1 VRQVRGASLAEAAGS
16 ARSAK
21 ERDPGGNGSRWGRAH
36 SSCHDRGV
44 HTAPRDLTVDQL
56 ADPGEAAEILW
67 LDGAEVRPA
76 DRREPHRHDYHELI
90 WIRSGSGRHLLD
102 GEPLPIEEETVT
114 VIGRGQVH
122 VFDEGEDLHGAVLR
136 LRDELLPGEA
146 GRLPAAWL
154 LSGQCGRVVPVPG
167 DRADQ
172 LEALL
177 RALDDELKRP
187 AGPES
192 SQLRGH
198 LISVVLLWLE
208 RWYDVS
214 RDGHPDPDESQ
225 LELLRRFIRVLERD
239 YSDHHDAAHYAEELR
254 VPPAA
259 LSRALSQVTGRG
271 TKELVLDRVMSEAA
285 RLLRFT
291 DQNVQ
296 QVAQRVGY
304 DDPLYFSRAFKR
316 HFGGSPMAYR
326 AQSRGGSP
334 S

>member
-1 VRQVRGASLAEAAGS
+1 M
-16 ARSAK
+16 
-21 ERDPGGNGSRWGRAH
+21 
-36 SSCHDRGV
+36 DR
-44 HTAPRDLTVDQL
+44 L
-56 ADPGEAAEILW
+56 ADPGEPAQVVWVEGM
-67 LDGAEVRPA
+67 DVPPA

-90 WIRSGSGRHLLD
+90 WIRSGSGRHLID
-102 GEPLPIEEETVT
+102 GAPLPVEEDTVT
-114 VIGRGQVH
+114 IIGRGQVH
-122 VFDEGEDLHGAVLR
+122 VFEEGEDLHGAVLR
-136 LRDELLPGEA
+136 LRDELLPGDSK
-146 GRLPAAWL
+146 RLPAAWL
-154 LSGQCGRVVPVPG
+154 LSGRCGRSVPVPS

-187 AGPES
+187 TGPGS

-208 RWYDVS
+208 RWYDAS
-214 RDGHPDPDESQ
+214 RDEHPDADEAQ
-225 LELLRRFIRVLERD
+225 VQLLRRFVRVLERD
-239 YSDHHDAAHYAEELR
+239 YADHHDAGHYADELR
-254 VPPAA
+254 VPPAT
-259 LSRALSQVTGRG
+259 LSRALSQVTGHG

-316 HFGGSPMAYR
+316 HFGDSPMAYR
-326 AQSRGGSP
+326 AHSRGKSQ

>member
-1 VRQVRGASLAEAAGS
+1 M
-16 ARSAK
+16 
-21 ERDPGGNGSRWGRAH
+21 
-36 SSCHDRGV
+36 
-44 HTAPRDLTVDQL
+44 HTAPRDLTVDRL
-56 ADPGEAAEILW
+56 ADPGEPAQVVW
-67 LDGAEVRPA
+67 LDGMEVRPA

-90 WIRSGSGRHLLD
+90 WIRSGSGRHLID
-102 GEPLPIEEETVT
+102 GAPLPIEENTVT
-114 VIGRGQVH
+114 IIGRGQVH
-122 VFDEGEDLHGAVLR
+122 VFEEGEDLHGAILR
-136 LRDELLPGEA
+136 LRDELLPGDA
-146 GRLPAAWL
+146 KRLPAAWL
-154 LSGQCGRVVPVPG
+154 LSGRCGRSMPVPPE
-167 DRADQ
+167 RADQ

-192 SQLRGH
+192 SQLLGH

-208 RWYDVS
+208 RWYDAS
-214 RDGHPDPDESQ
+214 QDDHPDPDEAQ
-225 LELLRRFIRVLERD
+225 VKLLRRFVRVLERD
-239 YSDHHDAAHYAEELR
+239 YAGHHDAAHYADELR
-254 VPPAA
+254 VPPAT
-259 LSRALSQVTGRG
+259 LSRALTQVTGRG

-316 HFGGSPMAYR
+316 HFGDSPMAYR
-326 AQSRGGSP
+326 AHARGRSV

>member
-1 VRQVRGASLAEAAGS
+1 
-16 ARSAK
+16 
-21 ERDPGGNGSRWGRAH
+21 
-36 SSCHDRGV
+36 V
-44 HTAPRDLTVDQL
+44 HTAPRDLTVDRL
-56 ADPGEAAEILW
+56 ADPGEPAQVVW
-67 LDGAEVRPA
+67 LDGMDVRPA

-90 WIRSGSGRHLLD
+90 WIRSGTGQHLID
-102 GEPLPIEEETVT
+102 GAPLPIEGGTVT
-114 VIGRGQVH
+114 IIGRGQVH
-122 VFDEGEDLHGAVLR
+122 VFEEGEDLHGAVLR
-136 LRDELLPGEA
+136 LRDELLPGDY
-146 GRLPAAWL
+146 GRLPAGWL
-154 LSGQCGRVVPVPG
+154 LSGRCGRSVPVPG

-187 AGPES
+187 TGPES

-208 RWYDVS
+208 RWYDAS
-214 RDGHPDPDESQ
+214 QEERPDPDEAQ
-225 LELLRRFIRVLERD
+225 IKLFRRFVGVLERD
-239 YSDHHDAAHYAEELR
+239 YAAHHDARHYADELR

-259 LSRALSQVTGRG
+259 LSGALAQVTGKG
-271 TKELVLDRVMSEAA
+271 TKEMVVDRVMSEAA

-296 QVAQRVGY
+296 QVALRVGY

-316 HFGGSPMAYR
+316 HFGEAPLAYR
-326 AQSRGGSP
+326 AHARGRSP